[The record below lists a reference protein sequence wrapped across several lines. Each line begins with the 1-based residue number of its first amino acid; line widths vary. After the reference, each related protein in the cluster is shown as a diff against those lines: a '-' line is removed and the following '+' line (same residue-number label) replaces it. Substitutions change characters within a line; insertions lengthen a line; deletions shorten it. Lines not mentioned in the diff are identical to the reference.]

1 MPRYQ
6 PYSNPRINDRELR
19 RAFYLAVAG
28 LTSVDEVANFLKDL
42 LSVSE
47 VTMLSRR
54 LRVAAL
60 LIEEKTYDQIADELQ
75 AGKSMV
81 AQVQR
86 WLDHGH
92 NGYRTALTRL
102 AKAVAFR
109 EAQRVRRE
117 RERHP
122 GTLAHLQRRYRGRLI
137 DPSVLPEILAE
148 AQEVTG
154 QIKRRW
160 SVRRATR
167 SKR

>member
-6 PYSNPRINDRELR
+6 AYSNPHIDDRELR
-19 RAFYLAVAG
+19 RVFYLAVAG
-28 LTSVDEVANFLKDL
+28 LTSIEEVANFLKDL

-47 VTMLSRR
+47 ATMLSRR

-60 LIEEKTYDQIADELQ
+60 LVAGKTYDQIADELQ

-92 NGYRTALTRL
+92 NGYRTALARL
-102 AKAVAFR
+102 GKAASIR

-117 RERHP
+117 RERRP
-122 GTLAHLQRRYRGRLI
+122 GTLANLQRRYRGHLI
-137 DPSVLPEILAE
+137 DPSVIPEMIAE
-148 AQEVTG
+148 AQELAG
-154 QIKRRW
+154 QIRRRH
-160 SVRRATR
+160 SVRRSLR
-167 SKR
+167 HRR